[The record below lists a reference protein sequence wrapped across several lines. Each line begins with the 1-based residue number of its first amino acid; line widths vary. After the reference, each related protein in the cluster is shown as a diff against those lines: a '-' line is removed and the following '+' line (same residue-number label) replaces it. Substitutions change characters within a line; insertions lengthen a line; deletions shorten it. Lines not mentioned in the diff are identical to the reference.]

1 MKKVLFFTIVLMLAL
16 ITFFL
21 APSGND
27 NVVKP
32 YQEADSQLLI
42 PQRNV
47 VIATIDLDSSG
58 FSFFS
63 EETIAL
69 LETLNHDFMDI
80 HGVTQVDSILNAN
93 TVRSDEDEIYISP
106 IIPRK
111 SERTVV
117 FFEELSQAIYEHP
130 ELKPYINDS
139 LDSLLFYIYFGYKV
153 SPAKMDSAL
162 MKVRGKY
169 SDIAFEYTGKSPIVA
184 KTELLLTGDI
194 MIFMP
199 LLLVLIMV
207 VFLSFRNIK
216 AIIIAW
222 SLIILAVFTSY
233 SFVRFMGVENS
244 PMILLIPVFGLGLLS
259 DYIIHY
265 FYHLFYAPGDHD
277 GFYVRRRMIFPLSL
291 TAVSTLT
298 GFLSLLFIN
307 GSGHLLL
314 GSVISASVLITYMG
328 VFLWFPYMEFK
339 LPSKAILPRFQKV
352 QVRFFSFIVKKRKI
366 IYMFLLAVIGWG
378 LFLLPN
384 LKIEPYPIEQLPVE
398 STIKRADRIIN
409 EDFYGTLP
417 YFIEIDT
424 GSESGVLSMDALLAL
439 DKIHTLLDSSDI
451 VGYSYSLLTILKQLS
466 YYFEGDREMLLK
478 TDMMGSFVIEQYLL
492 YYSSSVDPLE
502 YESLINASYRIFSVK
517 GLLYYS
523 NVDSLTEFYGLIDQI
538 NTMLPEGW
546 SIKVHGMISELKAE
560 EISLKKNWIFS
571 FSIGSFMIF
580 IMVLLFYKKMRLALL
595 SLIPGFISMIFSFGL
610 ISLAGISI
618 DAFSIIFVAI
628 IIGLVID
635 YSIHTLGAIDSLT
648 NLTSVEDGFSFIV
661 NYSGKPIFLSFL
673 TSIFSFSVLFLSS
686 FRGARTLGLL
696 LFSSLLVSFFLSVYL
711 LPIIILPYK
720 VKMEKSYKKD

>member
-1 MKKVLFFTIVLMLAL
+1 MKKVLFVFVVLLLAL
-16 ITFFL
+16 LAFFMI
-21 APSGND
+21 PSGND
-27 NVVKP
+27 NIVKA

-47 VIATIDLDSSG
+47 VIATIDLADSGISL
-58 FSFFS
+58 FSR
-63 EETIAL
+63 EIIDL
-69 LETLNHDFMDI
+69 LENLNHDFTDI
-80 HGVTQVDSILNAN
+80 YGVTQVDSILNAN

-106 IIPRK
+106 IIPQK
-111 SERTVV
+111 SERTAV
-117 FFEELSQAIYEHP
+117 FFNELAQEIDEHP

-139 LDSLLFYIYFGYKV
+139 MDSLLFYIYFGYKV
-153 SPAKMDSAL
+153 SPSDMDGAL
-162 MKVRGKY
+162 MKVREKY

-184 KTELLLTGDI
+184 KTELLLTDDI
-194 MIFMP
+194 LVFLP
-199 LLLVLIMV
+199 LLLILVMV

-216 AIIIAW
+216 AIVIAW
-222 SLIILAVFTSY
+222 GLILLAVFASY
-233 SFVRFMGVENS
+233 SFVRFIGVESS
-244 PMILLIPVFGLGLLS
+244 PMILLIPVFSLGLLS
-259 DYIIHY
+259 DYIIHN
-265 FYHLFYAPGDHD
+265 FYHLFYAPGSHD
-277 GFYVRRRMIFPLSL
+277 VYYVRRKLLFPLSL
-291 TAVSTLT
+291 TAISTLA

-314 GSVISASVLITYMG
+314 GSVISASVLITYLG
-328 VFLWFPYMEFK
+328 VFLWFPYMEFRI
-339 LPSKAILPRFQKV
+339 PSRNILLRFQNV
-352 QVRFFSFIVKKRKI
+352 QVRFFSFIVKRRRV
-366 IYMFLLAVIGWG
+366 IYIVLLAVIGWG

-384 LKIEPYPIEQLPVE
+384 LKIEPYPIEQLPEE
-398 STIKRADRIIN
+398 STIKKADRIIN
-409 EDFYGTLP
+409 KDFYGTLP

-424 GSESGVLSMDALLAL
+424 GSESGVLSMNALLAL
-439 DKIHTLLDSSDI
+439 DKIHTLLDSSEV
-451 VGYSYSLLTILKQLS
+451 VGYSWSLLTVLRQLS
-466 YYFEGDREMLLK
+466 YYFEGDRDLLLK
-478 TDMMGSFVIEQYLL
+478 SDMMGSFVIEQYLL

-502 YESLINASYRIFSVK
+502 YESLVNASYRVCSVK
-517 GLLYYS
+517 GLLYYR
-523 NVDSLTEFYGLIDQI
+523 NVDSLREFYGLIDQV
-538 NTMLPEGW
+538 NAMLPDRW
-546 SIKVHGMISELKAE
+546 TIKVHGMVSELKAE

-580 IMVLLFYKKMRLALL
+580 IMVLIFYRKMRLALL
-595 SLIPGFISMIFSFGL
+595 SLIPGFISMIFSFGI

-635 YSIHTLGAIDSLT
+635 YSIHTLGAVNSLT
-648 NLTSVEDGFSFIV
+648 NLTSAEDGFAFII

-720 VKMEKSYKKD
+720 VKKKL

>member
-1 MKKVLFFTIVLMLAL
+1 
-16 ITFFL
+16 
-21 APSGND
+21 
-27 NVVKP
+27 
-32 YQEADSQLLI
+32 
-42 PQRNV
+42 
-47 VIATIDLDSSG
+47 
-58 FSFFS
+58 
-63 EETIAL
+63 
-69 LETLNHDFMDI
+69 
-80 HGVTQVDSILNAN
+80 
-93 TVRSDEDEIYISP
+93 
-106 IIPRK
+106 
-111 SERTVV
+111 
-117 FFEELSQAIYEHP
+117 
-130 ELKPYINDS
+130 
-139 LDSLLFYIYFGYKV
+139 
-153 SPAKMDSAL
+153 
-162 MKVRGKY
+162 
-169 SDIAFEYTGKSPIVA
+169 
-184 KTELLLTGDI
+184 
-194 MIFMP
+194 
-199 LLLVLIMV
+199 MV

-216 AIIIAW
+216 AIMTAW
-222 SLIILAVFTSY
+222 GLILLAVFASY
-233 SFVRFMGVENS
+233 SFIRFMGVENS
-244 PMILLIPVFGLGLLS
+244 PMILLIPVFSLGLLS

-265 FYHLFYAPGDHD
+265 FYHLFYAPGDHE

-291 TAVSTLT
+291 TAISTLT

-314 GSVISASVLITYMG
+314 GSVISASVLITYLG
-328 VFLWFPYMEFK
+328 VFLWLPYMKFR
-339 LPSKAILPRFQKV
+339 LPSRNILPRFQKL
-352 QVRFFSFIVKKRKI
+352 QVRFFSFIVKKRGI

-384 LKIEPYPIEQLPVE
+384 LKIEPYPIEQLPGE

-439 DKIHTLLDSSDI
+439 DKIHTLLDSSNI

-546 SIKVHGMISELKAE
+546 SIKVHGMVSELKAE

-635 YSIHTLGAIDSLT
+635 YSIHTLGAINSLT

>member
-1 MKKVLFFTIVLMLAL
+1 MKKVLFVTIVLILAL
-16 ITFFL
+16 IAFFL
-21 APSGND
+21 VPPDNS

-47 VIATIDLDSSG
+47 VIATIDLDSSDISL
-58 FSFFS
+58 FT
-63 EETIAL
+63 EDTISL
-69 LETLNHDFMDI
+69 LEKLNNDFMDI
-80 HGVTQVDSILNAN
+80 NGVTQVDSILNAS
-93 TVRSDEDEIYISP
+93 TVRSDEDEIYISS
-106 IIPRK
+106 IIPQK
-111 SERTVV
+111 TERSAA
-117 FFEELSQAIYEHP
+117 FFNELPGAIGEHP
-130 ELKPYINDS
+130 ELKPYINS
-139 LDSLLFYIYFGYKV
+139 SMSSLLFYIYFGYKV
-153 SPAKMDSAL
+153 SPSDMDSAL
-162 MKVRGKY
+162 MKLQDKY
-169 SDIAFEYTGKSPIVA
+169 SELSFEYTGKSPIVA
-184 KTELLLTGDI
+184 KTELLLTDDI
-194 MIFMP
+194 LVFLP
-199 LLLVLIMV
+199 LLLILVMV

-216 AIIIAW
+216 AIAAAW
-222 SLIILAVFTSY
+222 GLILLAVFASY
-233 SFVRFMGVENS
+233 SFVRFMGVKNS
-244 PMILLIPVFGLGLLS
+244 PMILLIPVFSLGLLS

-265 FYHLFYAPGDHD
+265 FYHLFYAPGSHD
-277 GFYVRRRMIFPLSL
+277 VYYVRRKLLFPLSL
-291 TAVSTLT
+291 TAISTLT

-314 GSVISASVLITYMG
+314 GSVISASVFITYLG
-328 VFLWFPYMEFK
+328 VFLWLPYMDFN
-339 LPSKAILPRFQKV
+339 LPSRGILPRFQKV
-352 QVRFFSFIVKKRKI
+352 QVRCFSFIVKKRRFI
-366 IYMFLLAVIGWG
+366 FIFLLAVIGWG

-398 STIKRADRIIN
+398 STIKKADRIIN

-424 GSESGVLSMDALLAL
+424 GGEGRVLTREALLAL
-439 DKIHTLLDSSDI
+439 DEIHTLLDSSKV
-451 VGYSYSLLTILKQLS
+451 VGYSYSLLTVLKQLS

-478 TDMMGSFVIEQYLL
+478 TDMMGPFVIEQYLL

-502 YESLINASYRIFSVK
+502 YESLINASYRVCSVK

-523 NVDSLTEFYGLIDQI
+523 NVDSLREFYSLIDQV

-546 SIKVHGMISELKAE
+546 SIKVHGMVSELIAE
-560 EISLKKNWIFS
+560 EISLKKNWVFS

-580 IMVLLFYKKMRLALL
+580 IMVLLFYKNMRLALL

-635 YSIHTLGAIDSLT
+635 YSIHTLGAIDSLSD
-648 NLTSVEDGFSFIV
+648 LTSVEDGFSFII

-686 FRGARTLGLL
+686 FKGARTLGLL
-696 LFSSLLVSFFLSVYL
+696 LVSSLLVSFFLSVYL

-720 VKMEKSYKKD
+720 VKRDKSSKKD